1 MAHPRSGVVYTGDRM
16 YFPCP
21 VGEVREGIPFDRVR
35 MLLEYDARFATNPE
49 EQGWT
54 RTGEDEGSTWSVE
67 RNHSLRFVIR
77 RGPSFY
83 TAQLPASEEP
93 ITQIHAYANVLLEQ
107 VPPAQEGNLQGFET
121 RVETMQR
128 GQPSRGMRA
137 DWLSIPE
144 RQEFHLITLDSKGI
158 VASPRPPGEV
168 LGAWHTV
175 SLQADV
181 RNDRASVSI
190 DGQIVEIELS
200 KFGEAVENSDG
211 SALRA
216 VFGFRGSQG
225 AVIGRIRNFVVS
237 APGRYV
243 RAWLKGE
250 APVQSPVL
258 RLRFTADKDASG
270 SARFRV
276 RYGLAKSTTGEED
289 VIGVPLRIAEATLK
303 VEGDGAERVLEIP
316 LKAAQRGD
324 ALAITVER
332 DPLHAEDTL
341 ESSVRLMKAELAGR
355 AG

>member
-1 MAHPRSGVVYTGDRM
+1 M
-16 YFPCP
+16 
-21 VGEVREGIPFDRVR
+21 
-35 MLLEYDARFATNPE
+35 
-49 EQGWT
+49 
-54 RTGEDEGSTWSVE
+54 
-67 RNHSLRFVIR
+67 
-77 RGPSFY
+77 
-83 TAQLPASEEP
+83 
-93 ITQIHAYANVLLEQ
+93 
-107 VPPAQEGNLQGFET
+107 
-121 RVETMQR
+121 
-128 GQPSRGMRA
+128 
-137 DWLSIPE
+137 
-144 RQEFHLITLDSKGI
+144 
-158 VASPRPPGEV
+158 
-168 LGAWHTV
+168 GAWHTV

-181 RNDRASVSI
+181 RNDRALVSI